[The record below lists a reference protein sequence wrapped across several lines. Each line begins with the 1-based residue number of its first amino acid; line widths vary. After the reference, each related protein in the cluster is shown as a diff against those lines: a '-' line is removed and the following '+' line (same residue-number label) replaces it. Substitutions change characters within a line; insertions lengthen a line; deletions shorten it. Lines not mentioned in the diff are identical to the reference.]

1 MVVEMPFKSKVQRR
15 KFYAMMDEG
24 KMSEK
29 VVAEYEK
36 ESKGKRLPEKVK
48 AKKKKNTKMKKE
60 GKK

>member
-1 MVVEMPFKSKVQRR
+1 
-15 KFYAMMDEG
+15 
-24 KMSEK
+24 